1 MHTID
6 AQAPPEQL
14 MAELNRRRHWKMLG
28 AIGGLVLAVGAAF
41 AIALAIYSDD
51 PAASSSSPSSS
62 SMSLTPAPAPTVAGH

>member
-1 MHTID
+1 MHAID

-28 AIGGLVLAVGAAF
+28 AIGGLVLAVGVAF

-51 PAASSSSPSSS
+51 PAASSSP
-62 SMSLTPAPAPTVAGH
+62 SMSPTPAPTVAGR